1 MPLSYFGIV
10 EMEPPTLKSR
20 RIPLTFSDFVKS
32 LVIIFISITITLVSN
47 QIGKITG
54 GTGDDLLKFS
64 LPLLGGI
71 TGLLLGIV
79 LIVFRKIVLKNH

>member
-1 MPLSYFGIV
+1 MQSKTPN
-10 EMEPPTLKSR
+10 SR

-32 LVIIFISITITLVSN
+32 LFIIITSITITLISN
-47 QIGKITG
+47 KIGKITG
-54 GTGDDLLKFS
+54 ETGDDILKFS